1 MPFLTH
7 LAYYSDV
14 LFPNQFSLFIYDL
27 NQLATLKQTIAA
39 FKPWEEEEIKFVKKQ
54 AKMVKISPK
63 GKNSFA
69 VKTVDKLF
77 YSIKLSSSFSRS
89 ETCLHNLIHKFSGT
103 ASRHLDDNA
112 L

>member
-1 MPFLTH
+1 MIT
-7 LAYYSDV
+7 
-14 LFPNQFSLFIYDL
+14 
-27 NQLATLKQTIAA
+27 A
-39 FKPWEEEEIKFVKKQ
+39 FKPWEEGEIKIVKEQ
-54 AKMVKISPK
+54 AKKVEVSLK